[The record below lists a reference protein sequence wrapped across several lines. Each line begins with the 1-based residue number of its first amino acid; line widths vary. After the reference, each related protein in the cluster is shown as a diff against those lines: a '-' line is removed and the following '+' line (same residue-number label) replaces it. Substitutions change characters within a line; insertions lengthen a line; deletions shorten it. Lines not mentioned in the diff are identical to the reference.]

1 MRIASLEA
9 RSYRYPLDPPFVA
22 AWDPRPRHFLAET
35 IVSVQTDDGVTGYCG
50 GATAPDVDLLSSLLL
65 DLSLDDTERIF
76 SICETVDFHGG
87 RNWTVEVAVWDALAR
102 AAGLPLWKFL
112 GGDRDRYPVYQSTGE
127 RIRAGQRLER
137 LLAAQKIG
145 ISAAKIRL
153 GTDWRRDMDVVGLA
167 RSALG
172 RSFQLMIDAN
182 QGWRMPGDVTP
193 RWDLATAQECLA
205 LCDELDVYWLE
216 EPLDPARLEDYGKLR
231 SSSGTAIAAGEMVRN
246 LDASHRLMEVVDII
260 QTDVVLAGGVR
271 GCRQVA
277 RWAEELSIQWSPH
290 TWSTGFGLLAN
301 LHVALAFSKA
311 PYLEFPFDPP
321 AWTAERRDFMLP
333 APLRLDKE
341 GNLTAPNGAG
351 LGVVPDFERLEEWRV
366 E

>member
-1 MRIASLEA
+1 MRIASLEV
-9 RSYRYPLDPPFVA
+9 RSYRYPFDPPFEA
-22 AWDPRPRHFLAET
+22 AWDPRPRRFLGET
-35 IVSVQTDDGVTGYCG
+35 IVSVETDDAVTGYCG
-50 GATAPDVDLLSSLLL
+50 GAPVPDFDLLRSLLVGL
-65 DLSLDDTERIF
+65 PLDDTERIF
-76 SICETVDFHGG
+76 AICETVDFHGG
-87 RNWTVEVAVWDALAR
+87 RNWTIEVAVWDTLAR

-112 GGDRDRYPVYQSTGE
+112 GGEKDRYPVYQSTGVRVGASE
-127 RIRAGQRLER
+127 RFER
-137 LLAAQKIG
+137 LLAAQEIG

-153 GTDWRRDMDVVGLA
+153 GSDWRKDMKVVEQA
-167 RSALG
+167 RSVIG
-172 RSFQLMIDAN
+172 RPFQLMVDAN

-193 RWDLATAQECLA
+193 RWDLATAQECLS
-205 LCDELDVYWLE
+205 LCDELGVYWLE
-216 EPLDPARLEDYGKLR
+216 EPLDPARLEDYGKLASR
-231 SSSGTAIAAGEMVRN
+231 SGTRIAAGEMVRN

-260 QTDVVLAGGVR
+260 QTDVVLAGGVD

-311 PYLEFPFDPP
+311 PYLEYPFDPP

-333 APLRLDKE
+333 EPLRLDNE
-341 GNLTAPNGAG
+341 GNLMAPIGPG
-351 LGVVPDFERLEEWRV
+351 MGVVPDFDRLEQWRV